1 MEESGK
7 KRKKRK
13 DTTNAIDRLKIF
25 KCALN
30 LFYLSVLCGAREAK
44 FIELTLADSLV

>member
-1 MEESGK
+1 MEESGE

-13 DTTNAIDRLKIF
+13 ETTNAIDWLKIF

-44 FIELTLADSLV
+44 FIELTLTDSLV